1 MQRALD
7 WIKRHRGIVAA
18 LAAAWVV
25 LKLGRWLL
33 GGAWALR
40 EWIPWDDVGP
50 WLADHWLVAVLA
62 FCGLFAVTFVAVRA
76 LIGALDRRGKRK
88 RSERKTVD
96 PGSGPRDGALT
107 PGDPLAT
114 RPAGEAD
121 AAANLSRR

>member
-25 LKLGRWLL
+25 LELGRWLL
-33 GGAWALR
+33 GGTWAFR

-62 FCGLFAVTFVAVRA
+62 VCGLFAVTFVAVRA
-76 LIGALDRRGKRK
+76 LIGAL
-88 RSERKTVD
+88 
-96 PGSGPRDGALT
+96 T
-107 PGDPLAT
+107 PGDPLAA